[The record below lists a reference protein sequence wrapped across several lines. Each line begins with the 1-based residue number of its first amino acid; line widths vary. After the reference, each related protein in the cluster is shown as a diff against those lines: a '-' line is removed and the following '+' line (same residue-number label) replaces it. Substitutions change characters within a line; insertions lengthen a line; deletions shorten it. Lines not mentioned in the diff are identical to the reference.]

1 MAGKKPPPRITDAV
15 VLAAGYGERL
25 RPITL
30 DVPKPA
36 VHFLNRPVICHILDR
51 LAEYGVKRVFI
62 NTHHLPEKIV
72 EAASPPRDRMEIV
85 FSHEP
90 EILGTAGL
98 FFDLKERL
106 SGPFFALNGDI
117 FLDPPLCNLEER
129 LLGGEDEA
137 VLLLRRRRQEDDYTS
152 LRLEADGRLSGI
164 GEGEHFFCGVYAAR
178 PSFIEL
184 VRERKKENLVP
195 LLLRPAIS
203 AGKVGGKIHEGHWN
217 DLGSPKAFL
226 DATREVLE
234 NMRDGGAK
242 PTRGSRLVISSGC
255 TALVE
260 KSAVLGDDVK
270 LAGFAV
276 IGGGCV
282 IGKGA
287 YIENSV
293 ILPGTFLADGIKV
306 RDSIVLGDKAV
317 KV

>member
-1 MAGKKPPPRITDAV
+1 MAGKKSPPRITDAV

-51 LAEYGVKRVFI
+51 LADYGVKRVFI

-72 EAASPPRDRMEIV
+72 EAASPFRDRMEMV
-85 FSHEP
+85 FLHEP

-98 FFDLKERL
+98 FFDLKQRL

-117 FLDPPLCNLEER
+117 FLDPPLRNLEER
-129 LLGGEDEA
+129 LLGGENEA
-137 VLLLRRRRQEDDYTS
+137 VLLLRRRRQEDDYTP
-152 LRLEADGRLSGI
+152 LRLEADGRLTGI

-178 PSFIEL
+178 PSFIAP
-184 VRERKKENLVP
+184 VKERKKEDLVP

-203 AGKVGGKIHEGHWN
+203 AGKVGGEVYERHWN

-226 DATREVLE
+226 GATREVLE
-234 NMRDGGAK
+234 SMRHEGTK
-242 PTRGSRLVISSGC
+242 PTRGSRLVTSGGG

-260 KSAVLGDDVK
+260 GSVVLGDQVK
-270 LAGFAV
+270 LVGFAV
-276 IGGGCV
+276 IGRGCV
-282 IGKGA
+282 IGKSA
-287 YIENSV
+287 HIENSV
-293 ILPGTFLADGIKV
+293 ILPGTFLADGTVV
-306 RDSIVLGDKAV
+306 RDSIVLGG
-317 KV
+317 KVAKG